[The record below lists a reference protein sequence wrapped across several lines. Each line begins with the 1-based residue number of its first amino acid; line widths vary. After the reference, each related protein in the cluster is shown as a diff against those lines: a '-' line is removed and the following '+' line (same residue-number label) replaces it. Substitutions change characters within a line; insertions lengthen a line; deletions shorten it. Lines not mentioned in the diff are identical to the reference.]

1 MIRLELTRKKPN
13 PLTVRFLVD
22 SIKVEDNVLSFWNN
36 GLRHRFNLENYD
48 FTVGNEI
55 KK

>member
-1 MIRLELTRKKPN
+1 MKLLLTRKRPK

-22 SIKVEDNVLSFWNN
+22 DIKVEDNVLSFWHN
-36 GLRHRFNLENYD
+36 GIRHRFDLENYD
-48 FTVGNEI
+48 FTVDNEI